1 MTDTKATVA
10 LTVWRYHSNSINRD
24 RRGAHRWVDETKE
37 QIQLIAASWGPN
49 HNDCVV
55 AEPESFPNGLLKD
68 KRIVVRDPVSDPL
81 AIRDL
86 GWVNEG
92 SQIWEPIED
101 LLAFNQMPR
110 DLCESSEILLDEK
123 LFDFHLENL
132 HGKELKHLS
141 RRELADTTAHLR
153 NQVRAVWRIQSRLD
167 EMSEHEHLLSALT
180 TGIGNRGVMVAKDQ
194 IRDQQLVA
202 RKASIALLE
211 AFPWGP
217 NYKGDPGDSVALEEH
232 CESIGETPPSVAKLS
247 DPELKQFRADHPKIA
262 ELIDAQKDYRAL
274 QHRVEV
280 LAKLNA
286 RSTDSGH
293 LRYELKYVGSP
304 VTRRWAGAGGLN
316 MLGLPKGELLGTDI
330 RRCIVPRDGKRFV
343 VADYSAFEARVALH
357 IAGAGV
363 PGDPYLELAK
373 RAQGRFSSDSG
384 AVQVSRLHAKLA
396 FLALIFGGTA
406 AKLIDQG
413 IPVVIATTLEEEFH
427 GRWPEVRKYYS
438 SLEKQL
444 RDTYA
449 TRHSID
455 FNLPGKLGSI
465 RYWDAELTHGAT
477 STLVAAKVRGGDLED
492 IYPSRI
498 FQNKVQATS
507 REIFADALLTLENA
521 GHAPVLF
528 VHDEITIEVNKKGA
542 KKAGG
547 EIAKAMTSAAEDGIG
562 LSIPV
567 SISIRTAYSGE
578 DIIQSAESSN
588 SN

>member
-1 MTDTKATVA
+1 MVA
-10 LTVWRYHSNSINRD
+10 D
-24 RRGAHRWVDETKE
+24 
-37 QIQLIAASWGPN
+37 
-49 HNDCVV
+49 
-55 AEPESFPNGLLKD
+55 PESFPNGLLKD

-132 HGKELKHLS
+132 DGKELKHLS

-202 RKASIALLE
+202 QKASIALLE
-211 AFPWGP
+211 AFPWDP
-217 NYKGDPGDSVALEEH
+217 SYKGDPGSTEALEEY
-232 CESIGETPPSVAKLS
+232 CETIGVTPPSVARLS

-274 QHRVEV
+274 QHRVKI

-286 RSTDSGH
+286 RSADSGH
-293 LRYELKYVGSP
+293 LRYELKYAGSP
-304 VTRRWAGAGGLN
+304 VTRRWSGAGGLN
-316 MLGLPKGELLGTDI
+316 ILGLPKGELLGVDV
-330 RRCIVPRDGKRFV
+330 RRCIVPREGKRFV
-343 VADYSAFEARVALH
+343 VADYSAFEARIALQV
-357 IAGAGV
+357 AGV
-363 PGDPYLELAK
+363 DEFPDDPYLELAK

-384 AVQVSRLHAKLA
+384 ALQVSRLHAKLA
-396 FLALIFGGTA
+396 FLALIFGGNA

-413 IPVVIATTLEEEFH
+413 IPVVIATTLEVAFH

-438 SLEKQL
+438 SLGKQL

-449 TRHSID
+449 TRHSIE
-455 FNLPGKLGSI
+455 FNLPGNLGSI
-465 RYWDAELTHGAT
+465 RYRDAELTHGAT

-498 FQNKVQATS
+498 FQNQVQAAA
-507 REIFADALLTLENA
+507 REIFADALLTLEKA
-521 GHAPVLF
+521 GYSSVLF
-528 VHDEITIEVNKKGA
+528 IHDEITIEVTKKGA
-542 KKAGG
+542 KKAGR
-547 EIAKAMTSAAEDGIG
+547 ELAKAMTSAAEDGIG